1 MYRIM
6 IVDDE
11 RNILT
16 SLRRSI
22 NATAA
27 FNRMFV
33 ETFDNPLHAL
43 HRGEEQAFDLVVS
56 DYRMP
61 QMDGVS
67 FLSKLSEL
75 QPNIARLI
83 LSGYADLNAIIGAI
97 NKAQIF
103 RFIAKPWDDY
113 DLISSIQAALEQRAL
128 RLENQ
133 RLADIVRVQQGKLS
147 RSELELARLE
157 QRFPGITKVKRNS
170 DGSIDLDLHLE
181 DELAELALD

>member
-11 RNILT
+11 PNILA

-22 NATAA
+22 NSTTVLSGMA
-27 FNRMFV
+27 V

-43 HRGEEQAFDLVVS
+43 HRAGEQAFDLVVS

-67 FLSKLSEL
+67 FLSHLTEL

-113 DLISSIQAALEQRAL
+113 DLISSIQAALEHRGL

-147 RSELELARLE
+147 RSEVELAQLE
-157 QRFPGITKVKRNS
+157 QRFPGITKVKRHS
-170 DGSIDLDLHLE
+170 DGSIDLDLE
-181 DELAELALD
+181 VEELAELALD